1 METSAGFW
9 LLAVLLLVGFT
20 QAQTVEK
27 YFKVGGTLQLSPQP
41 VSGAITSI
49 VWKYD
54 KMLLAEWVKG
64 SIDLTY
70 YSKFKGRTN
79 LNTDTGV
86 LEIRDMTA
94 TDTGL
99 YSVEINNQVQS
110 RLYQTVEVEAV
121 PQPEVILQPLACDR
135 SSTCGL
141 KCYGDITNAGPV
153 TYSWKKD
160 GGEWEDGQDRRDLS
174 KLEKDSVK
182 TFTCRMKNPVS
193 QKESEAF
200 KNPFHQRKPANSD
213 DLHCGLWVITLGAV
227 MRSLA
232 ILALF
237 VVVVYFLCQKL
248 QTGCKCRKSD
258 DDDDDAV

>member
-27 YFKVGGTLQLSPQP
+27 YLRVGGTLQLSPQQ
-41 VSGAITSI
+41 VSGAISSI

-54 KMLLAEWVKG
+54 KNLVAEWVKG
-64 SIDLTY
+64 SIPLTY
-70 YSKFKGRTN
+70 YSKFKGRTT

-94 TDTGL
+94 TDTGV
-99 YSVEINNQVQS
+99 YSVEINNQPQS
-110 RLYQTVEVEAV
+110 QVYQTVAIEDV
-121 PQPEVILQPLACDR
+121 PQPEVILQPLACNR

-141 KCYGDITNAGPV
+141 KCHGDITNAGPV

-160 GGEWEDGQDRRDLS
+160 DGEWEDGQDRRDLS
-174 KLEKDSVK
+174 KLEMDSVK

-200 KNPFHQRKPANSD
+200 KNPFYQRKPANSD

-258 DDDDDAV
+258 DDDDAV

>member
-9 LLAVLLLVGFT
+9 LLAVLLLVGFS

-27 YFKVGGTLQLSPQP
+27 YFRVGDTLQLSPHS

-70 YSKFKGRTN
+70 YSKFKGRTT

-94 TDTGL
+94 AETGL
-99 YSVEINNQVQS
+99 YSVEINTQVQS
-110 RLYQTVEVEAV
+110 QVYKIVEIEDV
-121 PQPEVILQPLACDR
+121 PQPEVKVTLLCN
-135 SSTCGL
+135 STSESCKL
-141 KCYGDITNAGPV
+141 VCEGDVNKAGPLE
-153 TYSWKKD
+153 YFWKKD
-160 GGEWEDGQDRRDLS
+160 DGEWEQSGQKMEVLNNEETQR
-174 KLEKDSVK
+174 VK
-182 TFTCRMKNPVS
+182 TFSCRMKNLVS
-193 QKESEAF
+193 ESDSEPID
-200 KNPFHQRKPANSD
+200 NPLYQEKTPD
-213 DLHCGLWVITLGAV
+213 CGLCVTLLDAV

-232 ILALF
+232 VLAPCWAAVCLWTKRKT
-237 VVVVYFLCQKL
+237 L
-248 QTGCKCRKSD
+248 CKCRNTHS
-258 DDDDDAV
+258 